1 MNEDMER
8 KWDEAF
14 ANPGEAIPVGDI
26 VLCDDCSVDY
36 TNRPDSGG
44 FIFQSKAICPVCAPR
59 WRRLIALYGEQHFIK
74 SVWLNPRPEG
84 RWEHTPSLQML
95 RRLMEGRMYSLTL
108 DGLDQAMKELG
119 R

>member
-44 FIFQSKAICPVCAPR
+44 FIFQSKAICPACAPR

-74 SVWLNPRPEG
+74 SVCAEG
-84 RWEHTPSLQML
+84 VTFAAFVRAWRGPNATI
-95 RRLMEGRMYSLTL
+95 RVTRGRL
-108 DGLDQAMKELG
+108 
-119 R
+119 

>member
-59 WRRLIALYGEQHFIK
+59 WRRLIALYGEQHFI
-74 SVWLNPRPEG
+74 NPSAR
-84 RWEHTPSLQML
+84 RASPSPPSSAPGAARTRQS
-95 RRLMEGRMYSLTL
+95 G
-108 DGLDQAMKELG
+108 
-119 R
+119 